1 MGEIRA
7 DIAANGIATV
17 TLSNPERMNA
27 MQLAMWQS
35 LAQIMQDLS
44 GDAKVRVIV
53 LRGDGQAAFVSGA
66 DISEFNTLR
75 ATPEAV
81 EHYDRCVEQAEAA
94 VGACRK
100 PVIAAISGVCYGG
113 GLGIAASCDL
123 RYVSADARLCLPAG
137 KLGLGYGLE
146 DVTRLH
152 RMLGAAR
159 ATELLLTAKVYQGEQ
174 AVAAGLAHEC
184 VTDVFAHAQAQ
195 AERIAGFAPLT
206 MQSIKMALQHIDA
219 VVGAPNQSE
228 VQAAVSACFASE
240 DYAEGRLAFAQ
251 KRAPVFK
258 GR

>member
-1 MGEIRA
+1 MGEIRT
-7 DIAANGIATV
+7 DIAADGIATV

-35 LAQIMQDLS
+35 LAQTMQTLS
-44 GDAKVRVIV
+44 SDDQVRVIV

-66 DISEFNTLR
+66 DISEFNSLR

-94 VGACRK
+94 VGACCK
-100 PVIAAISGVCYGG
+100 PVIAAVSGVCYGG

-123 RYVSADARLCLPAG
+123 RYASTDARFCLPAG

-146 DVTRLH
+146 DVGRLH
-152 RMLGAAR
+152 RMLGAAG
-159 ATELLLTAKVYQGEQ
+159 AAELLLTAKVYQGEQ
-174 AVAAGLAHEC
+174 AVAAGLAHAC
-184 VTDVFAHAQAQ
+184 VADVFAHAQEQ
-195 AERIAGFAPLT
+195 AERIAAFAPLT
-206 MQSIKMALQHIDA
+206 MRSIKMALQHIDA
-219 VVGAPNQSE
+219 VAGAPTQAQVQS
-228 VQAAVSACFASE
+228 AVSACFASE

-251 KRAPVFK
+251 KRTPQFK